1 MTRLGDIVYSM
12 GSSRS
17 TGKRDMWKKNILLSD
32 VLRMSDLIKEINIQK
47 YTQSEFRDIVN
58 QIVTMTVIARITD
71 DKN

>member
-1 MTRLGDIVYSM
+1 M

-47 YTQSEFRDIVN
+47 YTQNEFKDIVN
-58 QIVTMTVIARITD
+58 QIVTMTVISRITD
-71 DKN
+71 DEN

>member
-1 MTRLGDIVYSM
+1 MV
-12 GSSRS
+12 SSRA

-47 YTQSEFRDIVN
+47 YTQNEFKDIVN

-71 DKN
+71 DEN

>member
-1 MTRLGDIVYSM
+1 
-12 GSSRS
+12 
-17 TGKRDMWKKNILLSD
+17 MWKKNILLSD

>member
-1 MTRLGDIVYSM
+1 M
-12 GSSRS
+12 GSSMS

>member
-1 MTRLGDIVYSM
+1 M

>member
-1 MTRLGDIVYSM
+1 M

-71 DKN
+71 DNN

>member
-1 MTRLGDIVYSM
+1 M

-47 YTQSEFRDIVN
+47 YTQNEFKDIVN
-58 QIVTMTVIARITD
+58 QVVTMTVIARITD
-71 DKN
+71 DEN

>member
-1 MTRLGDIVYSM
+1 M

-47 YTQSEFRDIVN
+47 YTQNEFKDIVN

-71 DKN
+71 DEN